1 MDRGSRSH
9 PPHSTTRSLILESL
23 EDRFLLA
30 TAGSF
35 LSASIVLAP
44 HLEVSVRLP
53 AGETSVMPAETA
65 LIAKKVDTALNIA
78 ESKSAAVLAKV
89 AAALSKHPPGT
100 DLDHLAALVAAETRA
115 ILARDP
121 ALPTAPI
128 LDALARRAEQFIEA
142 RWWALGAA
150 VSDMFLHGR
159 EEPAAEER
167 DAAAEVRID
176 TELAAAPP
184 IAPSATTALPEGERW
199 AAGTIGGRALVLADA
214 AVKGLE
220 LTAEAAL
227 VLDTASEVAVVSAI
241 RALAL
246 PSGQDLLDLPGQIVA
261 PLQAAL
267 PTDLSVL
274 ENAADAF
281 FVHLDKLS
289 EPNDGW
295 RVPTRFIPWAV
306 AMAAAAVECARRW
319 EKKAAQAGHECGVAP
334 KLAGLHQG
342 DEA

>member
-1 MDRGSRSH
+1 
-9 PPHSTTRSLILESL
+9 LILEAL

-35 LSASIVLAP
+35 LSTSIVLAP
-44 HLEVSVRLP
+44 HLDVTLRLP
-53 AGETSVMPAETA
+53 AGEKSDTPAEAALTA
-65 LIAKKVDTALNIA
+65 NKVDAALNTA
-78 ESKSAAVLAKV
+78 ESRSAAVLAKV
-89 AAALSKHPPGT
+89 AATLSKHPPGT

-121 ALPTAPI
+121 TLPTAPI
-128 LDALARRAEQFIEA
+128 LDALGRRVEQFLEA
-142 RWWALGAA
+142 RWLALGAA

-159 EEPAAEER
+159 DEAAVEER

-184 IAPSATTALPEGERW
+184 VAPSATTALPEGERW
-199 AAGTIGGRALVLADA
+199 AVGTIGGRALVLADA

-220 LTAEAAL
+220 FTAEAVL

-241 RALAL
+241 RALTL

-267 PTDLSVL
+267 PTDLSIL

-281 FVHLDKLS
+281 FVHLEKLG
-289 EPNDGW
+289 EPTDGW

-319 EKKAAQAGHECGVAP
+319 EKKAAQARQECGVAP
-334 KLAGLHQG
+334 KLTGLHQG